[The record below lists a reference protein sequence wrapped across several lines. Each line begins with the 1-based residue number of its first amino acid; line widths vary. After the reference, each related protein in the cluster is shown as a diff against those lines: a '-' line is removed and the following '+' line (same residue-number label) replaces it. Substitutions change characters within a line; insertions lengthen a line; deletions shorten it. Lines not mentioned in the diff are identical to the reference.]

1 MKYGKHNF
9 ESTRRVKLNIK
20 LYYTSKHE
28 YTMELLAAMTASEI
42 AKRHNISRVQAF
54 DKFIQSKTADMLFDD
69 ELNFWWNG
77 SDYLTD
83 EYEKE
88 MSANGTF
95 V

>member
-1 MKYGKHNF
+1 MKVN
-9 ESTRRVKLNIK
+9 
-20 LYYTSKHE
+20 KHE

-42 AKRHNISRVQAF
+42 AKRHNISKVQAF

-77 SDYLTD
+77 PDYLTD

-88 MSANGTF
+88 ISANGTF

>member
-1 MKYGKHNF
+1 MILQDN
-9 ESTRRVKLNIK
+9 LK
-20 LYYTSKHE
+20 LYHASKYE
-28 YTMELLAAMTASEI
+28 YSMELLAAMTASEI
-42 AKRHNISRVQAF
+42 AKRHNISKVQAF

-77 SDYLTD
+77 PDYLTD

-88 MSANGTF
+88 MAHYETL